1 MSWSSL
7 SLGLG
12 LVVLAALWLGPLVPL
27 SRTVFP
33 VHMLLHLALILIVAP
48 LLAIPVARRVPD
60 PGNFGEA
67 ARWYLLAAAFEMVAV
82 WGWHV
87 PLLHDLA
94 SRNFLMFAAEQG
106 SFLFA
111 GVALWSAIFTARR
124 PASAMAAAV
133 VAALTF
139 SHMTMFGLLL
149 AVAPKLLYDPNL
161 CQGWLGLDRL
171 DGQHLGGALMA
182 AGGLAF
188 LVAAIALLCRAIG
201 TAVEPS

>member
-1 MSWSSL
+1 M
-7 SLGLG
+7 GLG
-12 LVVLAALWLGPLVPL
+12 LTTLAALWLGPLVPL

-33 VHMLLHLALILIVAP
+33 AHMLLHLGLILLAAP
-48 LLAIPVARRVPD
+48 LLALSIARRLPD
-60 PGNFGEA
+60 PGSFGEA
-67 ARWYLLAAAFEMVAV
+67 LRWYLLAGAFEMVTV

-94 SRNFLMFAAEQG
+94 GRNMLAFVAEQG
-106 SFLFA
+106 NFLLG
-111 GVALWSAIFTARR
+111 GVALWTAIFTARQ
-124 PASAMAAAV
+124 PASAIAAAG

-149 AVAPKLLYDPNL
+149 AVAPRLLYDPNL

-182 AGGLAF
+182 AGGIAY
-188 LVAAIALLCRAIG
+188 LVAAIGVLSRVTGDQALQN
-201 TAVEPS
+201 